1 MKSPYFRRQIQAS
14 VPKLPNHLR
23 TYYNVWARNKRARDA
38 SERAKKGVDAL
49 KALNET
55 TKARQVLLVTFLG
68 PCGGHVRR
76 PSVQATQRAG
86 AALAHFSPPMASAR
100 IRV

>member
-1 MKSPYFRRQIQAS
+1 MESTYFRRQIQAS

-55 TKARQVLLVTFLG
+55 TKALVAACLIG
-68 PCGGHVRR
+68 ISRDGGNY
-76 PSVQATQRAG
+76 SVD
-86 AALAHFSPPMASAR
+86 ALRKRWRDELKS
-100 IRV
+100 